1 MLLLSGLF
9 KKVATF
15 IHKHPKYLFLFPW
28 FGVLFWY
35 AMLISMLAYWGG
47 EGRPIWHW
55 LYGYDISPKDYK
67 NNYGS
72 VGLIYISDIGTT
84 RMQGVFIAFSLCQGI
99 IYTSTVFVW
108 YVINYTNK
116 NDYLSPQ
123 EMPVDDTEN
132 RSEETLEEQKPED
145 HRKKF
150 LKFTHHERNL
160 IYASIFFAFIGS
172 AGIFFCSV
180 FNTRDFHHVHISMV
194 GIFLAGLAIS
204 VILTSTS
211 FILTGKDVYIKEH
224 NVPEHSIGY
233 KFWTK
238 DYYTKMFANIW
249 MDSGIIKLIWVIFA
263 IVFAICFG
271 AVDKNDISA
280 VFEWLVAFWYGIIF
294 AIWSV
299 DMYVHRKLNY
309 QNTV

>member
-9 KKVATF
+9 KKIATF

-28 FGVLFWY
+28 VGVLFWY

-67 NNYGS
+67 KNYGS

-84 RMQGVFIAFSLCQGI
+84 KMQGVFIAFSLCQGI

-123 EMPVDDTEN
+123 EMPVDDTETN
-132 RSEETLEEQKPED
+132 SEEGLEEQKPEV

-150 LKFTHHERNL
+150 FKFTHHERNL

-172 AGIFFCSV
+172 AGIFFCSI
-180 FNTRDFHHVHISMV
+180 FNTRDFHHVHLSMV

-211 FILTGKDVYIKEH
+211 FILTGKDVYIKEN
-224 NVPEHSIGY
+224 NVSEHSIGY

-238 DYYTKMFANIW
+238 EYYTKMFANIW
-249 MDSGIIKLIWVIFA
+249 LDSGVIKLIWVIFA

-271 AVDKNDISA
+271 AIDKNDISA

-299 DMYVHRKLNY
+299 DMYVHRKLSY